1 MTRIASK
8 LWLSFLTACFA
19 IANIRSQTVT
29 WKADHA
35 PGWVDNSS
43 WQLAANFVE
52 GVAPVAGDTVVIP
65 PEKTVTVDD
74 ASISFVKT
82 LGRVSAADVSSA
94 VVFTLNGAVPVTNDC
109 CLGVVTTT
117 AKTNATDVG
126 RYVKRGSGEMV
137 LGAVGAFD
145 NYARFIVEEGSLRL
159 PPGVDPVSPDA
170 NRNYH
175 ELSVSNG
182 ATLYMCYGNP
192 ENTTGGNFTR
202 TRYLYLA
209 GTLSNPC
216 PGRNL
221 RVFGADRV
229 SVVYPEA
236 EFVNAVELRTEG
248 LVDIRKSNLTG
259 SHKFGVYFGGSLG
272 VTALGGTSAAS
283 SIGSGSGFN
292 FCEAKDGVIGTLR
305 FLGENSGSG
314 KNVAVAASGGV
325 KGHAIIDAGPV
336 GGLSLWSTGVWQAD
350 TGNSVASFVFTGSNT
365 VPSSIGTA
373 FATSG
378 NRHYSL
384 TKRGS
389 GRWNIARVYTNE
401 FGNVTVEEG
410 VLGVKT
416 LYDRGEPC
424 SLGTGLVNFPAS
436 FYGTSTNLA
445 DRVDY
450 SLVLGSAADRPA
462 VFEYYGDK
470 SVLSAGRL
478 TAVAGDATLRNA
490 TAHAFRI
497 QGFRSIAAKA
507 ATLTLDGT
515 YDMTNAL
522 ANVSDTGAGALS
534 IVKKGAGIWT
544 LSGTNAIRGAVIAK
558 EGTFVVQGND
568 VPYDWFR
575 FVGKKN
581 YGNYAAASEIGR
593 FAILN
598 SSGQNLATTLYNGYS
613 KRVYER
619 ADLAPG
625 ACCLWGQTG
634 YSSSGTYSTLE
645 CMFYYYSTSRD
656 YRAAIIHTVNGVS
669 TAPDPEKPE
678 TWIEFALR
686 VKAGSGAAASYD
698 FTTGRN
704 DEKNEHFTTWDL
716 YGSNDGLNWDLLDS
730 KTDYPFKQADIT
742 WYATSNTYE
751 NALHKGWPIAG
762 RPTAPV
768 QTVGAVGAE
777 DGALLEAKGTVIA
790 NGIRVDAQATGGTV
804 KGFTFAEA
812 GAVEVLNLGSSMEI
826 ELPLTIVDAKDLSN
840 VANWQVRVDGR
851 LRKGFRA
858 SVDEQMG
865 KVSIASDGMLL
876 LIR

>member
-1 MTRIASK
+1 MIRSGRRVRFSLLAV
-8 LWLSFLTACFA
+8 CFA
-19 IANIRSQTVT
+19 SANLFAQTVT
-29 WKADHA
+29 WKDDQA

-65 PEKTVTVDD
+65 PGKTVTVDD
-74 ASISFVKT
+74 ASITFVKT
-82 LGRVSAADVSSA
+82 LGRVSAADVSSS
-94 VVFTLNGAVPVTNDC
+94 VIFTLNGAVPVTNDC
-109 CLGVVTTT
+109 CLGVVTTSS
-117 AKTNATDVG
+117 KTNATDVG

-137 LGAVGAFD
+137 LSAVGVFD

-159 PPGVDPVSPDA
+159 PPGIDPSNPDA
-170 NRNYH
+170 NRYYH
-175 ELSVSNG
+175 ELSVSND
-182 ATLYMCYGNP
+182 ATLHMCYGNP
-192 ENTTGGNFTR
+192 KNTSGSNFTC

-221 RVFGADRV
+221 RVYGADRV
-229 SVVYPEA
+229 SIVYPEA
-236 EFVNAVELRTEG
+236 KFVNTVEFRSEG
-248 LVDIRKSNLTG
+248 LVDIRKTNLTG
-259 SHKFGVYFGGSLG
+259 AHRFGVYFGGCLG
-272 VTALGGTSAAS
+272 VTALGGAAAAS
-283 SIGSGSGFN
+283 SIGSGSAFTFN
-292 FCEAKDGVIGTLR
+292 EAKGGVIGTLR
-305 FLGENSGSG
+305 FLGANDGSG
-314 KNVAVAASGGV
+314 KNIAVAASGGV

-336 GGLSLWSTGVWQAD
+336 GGLSLWSTGVWQSD

-365 VPSSIGTA
+365 VSSSIGTA

-378 NRHYSL
+378 NRYYSI

-389 GRWNIARVYTNE
+389 GRWNIGRIYTNE

-436 FYGTSTNLA
+436 FYGTSTNPT

-450 SLVLGSAADRPA
+450 SLVLGSATDHSA

-490 TAHAFRI
+490 TEHAFRI
-497 QGFRSIAAKA
+497 QGFRSIAAKP

-515 YDMTNAL
+515 YEMTNGL

-568 VPYDWFR
+568 VPYDWFK

-619 ADLAPG
+619 ADLVPG
-625 ACCLWGQTG
+625 ACCLWGRTG

-645 CMFYYYSTSRD
+645 CMFYYYSTGRD

-686 VKAGSGAAASYD
+686 VKAGSAAAASYD

-730 KTDYPFKQADIT
+730 KTDYPFKQADMT
-742 WYATSNTYE
+742 WYATSNTYA

-762 RPTAPV
+762 KPTAPV

-790 NGIRVDAQATGGTV
+790 NGIRADVQATGGTV
-804 KGFTFAEA
+804 KGFTFAES
-812 GAVEVLNLGSSMEI
+812 GVVEVSNLGSNREI
-826 ELPLTIVDAKDLSN
+826 ELPLTISDAEGLSN
-840 VANWQVRVDGR
+840 VANWQVCVDGR

-858 SVDEQMG
+858 SVDEQTG
-865 KVSIASDGMLL
+865 KVSIAADGLL
-876 LIR
+876 LLVR